1 MSMSSQ
7 ELEPISEL
15 FTAQGRELVGT
26 AAVAAFGL
34 ALGIAVMLLWNW
46 LLPTLFDFPETT
58 YWQAVG
64 LFVLCHLLFKG
75 PSTGGGGKNSHRS
88 GRGGDHD
95 GGLASRLKN
104 RFPSPADEDA
114 APATGGEQ

>member
-1 MSMSSQ
+1 MRIMKI
-7 ELEPISEL
+7 L
-15 FTAQGRELVGT
+15 GWVLVGT

-46 LLPTLFDFPETT
+46 LLPTLFGFPEIT

-75 PSTGGGGKNSHRS
+75 PSTGGSNKNSRRS
-88 GRGGDHD
+88 GRSSDHD
-95 GGLASRLKN
+95 EGLASRLKN
-104 RFPSPADEDA
+104 RFPSAADEDT
-114 APATGGEQ
+114 APATGGDQ

>member
-1 MSMSSQ
+1 MRIFKI
-7 ELEPISEL
+7 LGWIL
-15 FTAQGRELVGT
+15 IGT

-46 LLPTLFDFPETT
+46 LLPPLFGFPEIS

-75 PSTGGGGKNSHRS
+75 PGTSGGR
-88 GRGGDHD
+88 RGGHD
-95 GGLASRLKN
+95 PHRNKNRGERLVSRLKK
-104 RFPSPADEDA
+104 RFPSQDEGGDDDVMAADR
-114 APATGGEQ
+114 

>member
-1 MSMSSQ
+1 MRIFKTVGWI
-7 ELEPISEL
+7 LI
-15 FTAQGRELVGT
+15 GT

-46 LLPTLFDFPETT
+46 LLPTLFGLPEIT

-75 PSTGGGGKNSHRS
+75 PSTGGRRKE
-88 GRGGDHD
+88 GRRRARDGDL
-95 GGLASRLKN
+95 GERLASRLKD
-104 RFPSPADEDA
+104 RVPSQADGDA
-114 APATGGEQ
+114 APATGGDQ